1 VDELER
7 IKRKKKA
14 RKSYT
19 NNTSKSTSKKTSKS
33 FRFII
38 KILIV
43 IIITLILMILMKCNK
58 SFKEKFYVEVFENNF
73 SFTTI
78 NNLYQK
84 YLGSFLP
91 FDKIVDT
98 EPVFNEKLAYTE
110 VSKFLDGAKLTVT
123 DSYLVPSLQS
133 GLVVY
138 IGEKEGYGNTVTIQG
153 VDGIDIWYGNVE
165 NISVSLYDYVEL
177 GTPLGSTIDENL
189 YLVYKKDGA
198 ILNYEEYL

>member
-1 VDELER
+1 MDELER
-7 IKRKKKA
+7 IKRKKKS

-19 NNTSKSTSKKTSKS
+19 NTTTKTTSKS
-33 FRFII
+33 FKFLI
-38 KILIV
+38 KVLIV
-43 IIITLILMILMKCNK
+43 IIITLILMILIKCNK
-58 SFKEKFYVEVFENNF
+58 SFKEKFYVEVFEKNF

-78 NNLYQK
+78 NSLYQK

-98 EPVFNEKLAYTE
+98 EPVFNEKLAYKE
-110 VSKFLDGAKLTVT
+110 VSKYLDGAKLTVA

-153 VDGIDIWYGNVE
+153 VDGIDIWYGNIE
-165 NISVSLYDYVEL
+165 NVSVSLYDYVEL
-177 GTPLGSTIDENL
+177 GTPIGSAIDNNL

>member
-1 VDELER
+1 VEELER
-7 IKRKKKA
+7 IKRKKKT

-19 NNTSKSTSKKTSKS
+19 NTTTKKTSRS
-33 FRFII
+33 FKFII
-38 KILIV
+38 KAMLV
-43 IIITLILMILMKCNK
+43 IIITLVLMILIKCNK
-58 SFKEKFYVEVFENNF
+58 SFKEKFYVEVFEKNF

-110 VSKFLDGAKLTVT
+110 VNKYLDGAKLTVT

-133 GLVVY
+133 GLVVF

-153 VDGIDIWYGNVE
+153 VDGVDIWYGNIE
-165 NISVSLYDYVEL
+165 NVSVSLYDYVEL
-177 GTPLGSTIDENL
+177 GTPLGSTIDNNL
-189 YLVYKKDGA
+189 YLVYKKDGV

>member
-1 VDELER
+1 MEELER
-7 IKRKKKA
+7 IKRKNKT

-19 NNTSKSTSKKTSKS
+19 NASPKKTSGPFK
-33 FRFII
+33 FAT

-43 IIITLILMILMKCNK
+43 IIITLVLMILMKCNK
-58 SFKEKFYVEVFENNF
+58 TFKEKFYAEVFEKNF

-98 EPVFNEKLAYTE
+98 KPVFNEKLTYTE
-110 VSKFLDGAKLTVT
+110 VDKYLDGAKLTVT

-133 GLVVY
+133 GLVVF
-138 IGEKEGYGNTVTIQG
+138 IGDKEGYGNTVTIQG

-165 NISVSLYDYVEL
+165 NVSVKLYDYVEL
-177 GTPLGSTIDENL
+177 GTPIGSAIDNNL

>member
-1 VDELER
+1 MEELER
-7 IKRKKKA
+7 IKRKKKS

-19 NNTSKSTSKKTSKS
+19 NTTTKKTSKP
-33 FRFII
+33 FKFVI
-38 KILIV
+38 KAMLV
-43 IIITLILMILMKCNK
+43 IIITLVLMILIKCNK
-58 SFKEKFYVEVFENNF
+58 SFKEKFYVEVFEKNF

-91 FDKIVDT
+91 FDKIVDA
-98 EPVFNEKLAYTE
+98 EPVFNEKLAYKDA
-110 VSKFLDGAKLTVT
+110 SKYLDGAKLTVT

-133 GLVVY
+133 GLVVF

-153 VDGIDIWYGNVE
+153 VDGIDIWYGNIE
-165 NISVSLYDYVEL
+165 NVSVSLYDYVEL
-177 GTPLGSTIDENL
+177 GTPLGSTIDNNL
-189 YLVYKKDGA
+189 YLVYKKDGV